1 MDASKLLDG
10 LYFQIGTGIR
20 IFFSTQTKSISLFS
34 INELIP
40 FREIPENHENRSGER
55 NTKNL

>member
-1 MDASKLLDG
+1 LLDG
-10 LYFQIGTGIR
+10 LYFQIGTGIK

-55 NTKNL
+55 NTKSL